1 MVMNAAAV
9 RCLGKMA
16 HISSCDTDVLVLA
29 LRKVP
34 DLTTESLIVG
44 SGELRRKTETN
55 NAIGPKRVAAAALF
69 GLHALRGCYDL
80 VISVESELLD
90 SNIL

>member
-1 MVMNAAAV
+1 M
-9 RCLGKMA
+9 
-16 HISSCDTDVLVLA
+16 LA

-34 DLTTESLIVG
+34 DLKTESLIVG

-69 GLHALRGCYDL
+69 GLHALTGCYATGH
-80 VISVESELLD
+80 IRGSELLD
-90 SNIL
+90 SHLL